1 MPDPIPIPEGY
12 VGNLTPVQQEKLQQ
26 FWKIIQ
32 QSWDPTLSSGDDTT
46 SVASS
51 NTNPSSRRRFF
62 SFSRSSTEP
71 TDEELSTIPPNLL
84 ASLKRLGA
92 GANELRAVQSLLN
105 QLPGDKIRSTYLS
118 MLKQDHPDALCLRF
132 LRAEKWNVPKAW
144 IKFIRALNWRANE
157 YKVDEDILAKGEE
170 YAFINSRLEGDSTA
184 KKDGEGLLLQLYTG
198 KGHLHGIDLEGRP
211 ICIVRVRTH
220 QPGTQTT
227 KGLNDYIVH
236 LIELVRLLMV
246 PPVESMAIVFDLNSF
261 SISNW
266 ELAPVKFIID
276 SFQEYYPESLG
287 AMIFYNAPWIF
298 SGFWKII
305 NGLLDPVVA
314 SKVHF
319 VTGARELEG
328 LVPAEHIIKELG
340 GPEDWEV
347 KYIEP
352 TPNENE
358 RLRDTATRDVILEER
373 KALGDKLFSMNAE
386 WITGSGGDSLNSRR
400 DVVIQ
405 QLSDNYWRLDPY
417 VRARSL
423 LDRTRVIQ
431 EGGKIDF
438 YPGPEAVPE
447 VVVASEV
454 DEKVAVKETNSMQ
467 MSAVEA

>member
-1 MPDPIPIPEGY
+1 MPDPAPIPEGY
-12 VGNLTPVQQEKLQQ
+12 VDNLTSIQQEKLQQ
-26 FWKIIQ
+26 FWKILQ
-32 QSWDPTLSSGDDTT
+32 QSWDSTLVSPGDAN
-46 SVASS
+46 SVANSS
-51 NTNPSSRRRFF
+51 TSPKARRRCF
-62 SFSRSSTEP
+62 SFSRSPTEP
-71 TDEELSTIPPNLL
+71 TDEGLSTIPPNLL
-84 ASLKRLGA
+84 SSLKRLGTT
-92 GANELRAVQSLLN
+92 GNDLRTIQSLLN
-105 QLPGDKIRSTYLS
+105 KFPGDQLRAAFLS
-118 MLKQDHPDALCLRF
+118 ILKQDHPDALCLRF
-132 LRAEKWNVPKAW
+132 IRAEKWDVPKAW
-144 IKFIRALNWRANE
+144 IKFVRALNWRVNE
-157 YKVDEDILAKGEE
+157 YKVDEVMFKGEE
-170 YAFINSRLEGDSTA
+170 YAFKHSKIEGDSLE
-184 KKDGEGLLLQLYTG
+184 KKDAEGYLLQAYTG

-227 KGLNDYIVH
+227 KGLNDYIIQ

-276 SFQEYYPESLG
+276 SFQENYPESLG

-305 NGLLDPVVA
+305 SGLLDPVVA

-319 VTGARELEG
+319 VTGAKELEN

-340 GPEDWEV
+340 GPEDWEC

-352 TPNENE
+352 RPDENE
-358 RLRDTATRDVILEER
+358 RLHDTATRDIILEER
-373 KALGDKLFSMNAE
+373 KSLGDDLFRMNAE
-386 WITGSGGDSLNSRR
+386 LITSSKDDSLIGRR
-400 DVVIQ
+400 DVVIK

-417 VRARSL
+417 IRARSL

-438 YPGPEAVPE
+438 YPEPE
-447 VVVASEV
+447 VELTSDVG
-454 DEKVAVKETNSMQ
+454 EKT
-467 MSAVEA
+467 AVEESNGTQLATVAA

>member
-26 FWKIIQ
+26 FWKCIQ
-32 QSWDPTLSSGDDTT
+32 QSWDPSLSSTDDTT
-46 SVASS
+46 SVANSS
-51 NTNPSSRRRFF
+51 TNAGRRRFF
-62 SFSRSSTEP
+62 SFSRATTEP
-71 TDEELSTIPPNLL
+71 TNEELSTIPSNLL
-84 ASLKRLGA
+84 PSLKRLGA
-92 GANELRAVQSLLN
+92 GANELRAVESLLT
-105 QLPGDKIRSTYLS
+105 QLPGDKIRTAFLS
-118 MLKQDHPDALCLRF
+118 ILKQDHPDALCLRF
-132 LRAEKWNVPKAW
+132 LRAEKWDVPKAW
-144 IKFIRALNWRANE
+144 IKFVRTLNWRMNE
-157 YKVDEDILAKGEE
+157 FKVDEALAKGEE
-170 YAFINSRLEGDSTA
+170 HAFINSKLEGDSIA
-184 KKDGEGLLLQLYTG
+184 KKNGEGFLLQAYTG
-198 KGHLHGIDLEGRP
+198 KGHLHGVDLDCRP

-220 QPGTQTT
+220 QPGAQTT
-227 KGLNDYIVH
+227 EGLNDYIIH

-246 PPVESMAIVFDLNSF
+246 PPVESMAIVFDLSSF

-319 VTGARELEG
+319 VTGARELET

-352 TPNENE
+352 RPNENE
-358 RLRDTATRDVILEER
+358 RLRDTATRDTILQDR
-373 KALGDKLFSMNAE
+373 KELGDDLFRMNAE
-386 WITGSGGDSLNSRR
+386 WITGSQDDSLDNRR
-400 DVVIQ
+400 DAVIK

-423 LDRTRVIQ
+423 SDRTGVIQ
-431 EGGKIDF
+431 DGGKIDF
-438 YPGPEAVPE
+438 YPEPTAVPE
-447 VVVASEV
+447 VVVANEV
-454 DEKVAVKETNSMQ
+454 EEKVVVGETNGIQ
-467 MSAVEA
+467 MAAVEA

>member
-1 MPDPIPIPEGY
+1 MPDPVPIPEGY
-12 VGNLTPVQQEKLQQ
+12 VGNLTPIQQEKLQQ

-32 QSWDPTLSSGDDTT
+32 QSWDSTLVSPGDTN
-46 SVASS
+46 SVANSS
-51 NTNPSSRRRFF
+51 TSPKARRRFF
-62 SFSRSSTEP
+62 SFSRSPTEP

-84 ASLKRLGA
+84 SSLKRLGTT
-92 GANELRAVQSLLN
+92 GNDLRTIQSLLN
-105 QLPGDKIRSTYLS
+105 KLPGDQLRKAFLS
-118 MLKQDHPDALCLRF
+118 ILKQDHPDALCLRF
-132 LRAEKWNVPKAW
+132 IRAEKWDVPKAW
-144 IKFIRALNWRANE
+144 IKFVRALNWRVNE
-157 YKVDEDILAKGEE
+157 YKVDEEVMFKGEE
-170 YAFINSRLEGDSTA
+170 YAFKNSKMEGDSPE
-184 KKDGEGLLLQLYTG
+184 KKDAEGFLLQAYTG

-227 KGLNDYIVH
+227 KGLNDYIIQ

-276 SFQEYYPESLG
+276 SFQENYPESLG
-287 AMIFYNAPWIF
+287 AMIFYNAPWLF

-305 NGLLDPVVA
+305 SGLLDPVVA

-319 VTGARELEG
+319 ITGAKELEN

-340 GPEDWEV
+340 GPEDWEC

-352 TPNENE
+352 RPDENE
-358 RLRDTATRDVILEER
+358 RLRDTATRDFVLEER
-373 KALGDKLFSMNAE
+373 ELLGDDLFRMNAE
-386 WITGSGGDSLNSRR
+386 LITSSKDDSLIGRR
-400 DVVIQ
+400 DKVIK

-417 VRARSL
+417 IRARSL
-423 LDRTRVIQ
+423 LDRFRVIQ

-438 YPGPEAVPE
+438 YPEPE
-447 VVVASEV
+447 VELTSDVG
-454 DEKVAVKETNSMQ
+454 EKTAVKESNGTQ
-467 MSAVEA
+467 LAAVAA

>member
-26 FWKIIQ
+26 FWKVIQ
-32 QSWDPTLSSGDDTT
+32 QSWDPSLSSADDTT
-46 SVASS
+46 SVANS
-51 NTNPSSRRRFF
+51 NTTPSSRRRFF

-71 TDEELSTIPPNLL
+71 TDEELSNIPPNLL

-92 GANELRAVQSLLN
+92 GANELRAVQSLLT
-105 QLPGDKIRSTYLS
+105 QLPGDNIRIAFLS

-132 LRAEKWNVPKAW
+132 LRAEKWDVPKAW
-144 IKFIRALNWRANE
+144 VKFIRALNWRVNE
-157 YKVDEDILAKGEE
+157 YKVDEEILAKGEE
-170 YAFINSRLEGDSTA
+170 HAFINSKLEGDSTA
-184 KKDGEGLLLQLYTG
+184 KKDGEGFLLQAYTG

-211 ICIVRVRTH
+211 ICIVRVRAH

-319 VTGARELEG
+319 VTGAKELEG

-352 TPNENE
+352 RPNENE
-358 RLRDTATRDVILEER
+358 RLRDTATRDAILEER
-373 KALGDKLFSMNAE
+373 KALGDNLFSLNVE

-417 VRARSL
+417 VRARTL

-454 DEKVAVKETNSMQ
+454 DEKAAVEETNGTQ
-467 MSAVEA
+467 MAAVEA